1 MANETIDLQKYRQL
15 LLGERKRLEEK
26 EHRIERR
33 DRLASES
40 GELGDLADYD
50 NHPADS
56 ATETENRATDLALDE
71 HINTLIDQ
79 IDEAMRKIAEGTYGT
94 CDRCG
99 NPINPERL
107 EAIPY
112 ATLCID
118 CQDIVE
124 EFA

>member
-1 MANETIDLQKYRQL
+1 MTEETMNLEKFRKL
-15 LLGERKRLEEK
+15 LLDEKARLEEK
-26 EHRIERR
+26 ERKIEQRNSA
-33 DRLASES
+33 ASES

-56 ATETENRATDLALDE
+56 ATLVENRAIDLAFDE
-71 HINTLIDQ
+71 NISALKDQ
-79 IDEAMRKIAEGTYGT
+79 VDEALRKVADGSYGT

-99 NPINPERL
+99 GTINPERL

-118 CQDIVE
+118 CQNIVE
-124 EFA
+124 EF